1 MLAPTMMEVVG
12 TLLKGAGAVEKCCT
26 NPRVAAEEMSR
37 PNIEKSD
44 LCSIGWEWEDS
55 QCCGIMVF
63 RSDNDSLLLLL
74 ATVSV
79 NIIHASRLCVFEKER
94 DTRECYSDLCARIS
108 PVRHP

>member
-1 MLAPTMMEVVG
+1 MEVVG

-26 NPRVAAEEMSR
+26 NPRVAAEEISS

-63 RSDNDSLLLLL
+63 RSDNDSLLLML

-79 NIIHASRLCVFEKER
+79 NILSSMRVVCVCLRKRE
-94 DTRECYSDLCARIS
+94 TRENVIAICVHAF
-108 PVRHP
+108 HP